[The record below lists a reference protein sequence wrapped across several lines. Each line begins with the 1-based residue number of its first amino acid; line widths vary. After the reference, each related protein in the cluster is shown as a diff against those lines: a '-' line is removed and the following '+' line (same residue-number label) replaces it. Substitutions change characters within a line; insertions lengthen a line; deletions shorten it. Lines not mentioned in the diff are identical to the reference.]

1 MSQLTE
7 IYEGWKNYVFQDPQ
21 VEEIAKKRIAIC
33 VTNECKKFK
42 SNKSCAMCG
51 CYMPAK
57 TRSKKSKCPLNKW

>member
-7 IYEGWKNYVFQDPQ
+7 IYEGWKNYVFQDPE

-33 VTNECKKFK
+33 VANECKKFK
-42 SNKSCAMCG
+42 TNKSCAMCG

-57 TRSKKSKCPLNKW
+57 VRSKRSKCSMGKW